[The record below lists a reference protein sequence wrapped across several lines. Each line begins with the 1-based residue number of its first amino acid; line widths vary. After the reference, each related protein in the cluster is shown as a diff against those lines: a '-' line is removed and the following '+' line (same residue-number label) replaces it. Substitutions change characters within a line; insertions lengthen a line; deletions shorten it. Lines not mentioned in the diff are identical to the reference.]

1 MRKFGFTLSLLLT
14 AASAF
19 AQNNTI
25 VRWHQIVGLITAPNV
40 DNPVGIVADANG
52 TALNPIHSGTGPWT
66 TRGGSV
72 RINLLTGE
80 GSFDVEGLVLN
91 GGNGSGTPGAVKSV
105 IGTLVCNTGTSNQTI
120 LDTAAV
126 DLSPNGNAELSFK
139 LNVPSGCASPLFL
152 IRVPAGRWIATGAM
166 PIASYASTY

>member
-1 MRKFGFTLSLLLT
+1 MKKFGFTLSLLLT

-19 AQNNTI
+19 AQNNTV

-40 DNPVGIVADANG
+40 DNPVGIVGDADGN
-52 TALNPIHSGTGPWT
+52 TLNPIHSGTGPWT
-66 TRGGSV
+66 TKSGSA
-72 RINLLTGE
+72 RINLVTGE

-91 GGNGSGTPGAVKSV
+91 GGNSSGTPGAVKSV
-105 IGTLVCNTGTSNQTI
+105 IGTLVCNTGTPNQAV
-120 LDTAAV
+120 LDTAPV

-139 LNVPSGCASPLFL
+139 VNVPAACASPVFL

-166 PIASYASTY
+166 PVLSYAPSL